1 MEKPKFEFYERPNGH
16 NEFLE
21 FLEKLPQ
28 KNTEDTQK
36 RDFACALVI
45 YKDFEAENLRL
56 ESAVVLL
63 KAREDAGLTQRE
75 LARRVDVP
83 QSTIARIERGNNTS
97 VDTLSKIAN
106 ALGKKL
112 CLLICN

>member
-1 MEKPKFEFYERPNGH
+1 MPTVKFDDY
-16 NEFLE
+16 
-21 FLEKLPQ
+21 LEKRFQDPELRS
-28 KNTEDTQK
+28 N
-36 RDFACALVI
+36 
-45 YKDFEAENLRL
+45 FEAESLRL
-56 ESAVVLL
+56 ESAVALL

-75 LARRVDVP
+75 LAKRVDVP

-112 CLLICN
+112 KVEFVNMWLIETVFC

>member
-1 MEKPKFEFYERPNGH
+1 MPTVKFDDY
-16 NEFLE
+16 
-21 FLEKLPQ
+21 LEKRFQDPELRS
-28 KNTEDTQK
+28 N
-36 RDFACALVI
+36 
-45 YKDFEAENLRL
+45 FEAESLRL
-56 ESAVVLL
+56 ESAVALL

-75 LARRVDVP
+75 LAKRVDVP

-112 CLLICN
+112 KVEFVNM

>member
-1 MEKPKFEFYERPNGH
+1 MVPTVKFDDY
-16 NEFLE
+16 
-21 FLEKLPQ
+21 LEKRLQDPELRS
-28 KNTEDTQK
+28 N
-36 RDFACALVI
+36 
-45 YKDFEAENLRL
+45 FEAESWRL
-56 ESAVVLL
+56 ESVVALL
-63 KAREDAGLTQRE
+63 KVREDAGLTRRE

-112 CLLICN
+112 KVEFVNM

>member
-1 MEKPKFEFYERPNGH
+1 MRRKITPTVKFDDY
-16 NEFLE
+16 
-21 FLEKLPQ
+21 LEKRLQDPELRS
-28 KNTEDTQK
+28 N
-36 RDFACALVI
+36 
-45 YKDFEAENLRL
+45 FEAENLRL

>member
-1 MEKPKFEFYERPNGH
+1 MPTVKFDDY
-16 NEFLE
+16 
-21 FLEKLPQ
+21 LEKRFQDPELRS
-28 KNTEDTQK
+28 N
-36 RDFACALVI
+36 
-45 YKDFEAENLRL
+45 FEAESLRL
-56 ESAVVLL
+56 ESAVALL

>member
-1 MEKPKFEFYERPNGH
+1 MPTVKFDDY
-16 NEFLE
+16 
-21 FLEKLPQ
+21 LEKRFQDPELRS
-28 KNTEDTQK
+28 N
-36 RDFACALVI
+36 
-45 YKDFEAENLRL
+45 FEAESLRL
-56 ESAVVLL
+56 ESAVALL

-75 LARRVDVP
+75 LAKRVDVP

-112 CLLICN
+112 KVEFVIM

>member
-1 MEKPKFEFYERPNGH
+1 MPTVKFDDY
-16 NEFLE
+16 
-21 FLEKLPQ
+21 LEKRFQDPELRS
-28 KNTEDTQK
+28 N
-36 RDFACALVI
+36 
-45 YKDFEAENLRL
+45 FEAENLRL

-75 LARRVDVP
+75 LAKRVDVP

>member
-1 MEKPKFEFYERPNGH
+1 MVPTVKFDDY
-16 NEFLE
+16 
-21 FLEKLPQ
+21 LEKRLQDPELRS
-28 KNTEDTQK
+28 N
-36 RDFACALVI
+36 
-45 YKDFEAENLRL
+45 FEAESLRL
-56 ESAVVLL
+56 ESVVALL
-63 KAREDAGLTQRE
+63 KVREDAGLTRRE

-112 CLLICN
+112 KVEFVNM

>member
-1 MEKPKFEFYERPNGH
+1 MVPTVKFDDY
-16 NEFLE
+16 
-21 FLEKLPQ
+21 LEKRLQDPELRS
-28 KNTEDTQK
+28 N
-36 RDFACALVI
+36 FA
-45 YKDFEAENLRL
+45 AESLKL
-56 ESAVVLL
+56 ESAVASL

-112 CLLICN
+112 KIEFINM

>member
-1 MEKPKFEFYERPNGH
+1 MPTVKFDDY
-16 NEFLE
+16 
-21 FLEKLPQ
+21 LEKRFQDPELRS
-28 KNTEDTQK
+28 N
-36 RDFACALVI
+36 
-45 YKDFEAENLRL
+45 FEAESLRL
-56 ESAVVLL
+56 ESAVALL

-75 LARRVDVP
+75 LAKRVDVP

-112 CLLICN
+112 KVEFVNMELIETVFC

>member
-1 MEKPKFEFYERPNGH
+1 MMPTVKFDDY
-16 NEFLE
+16 
-21 FLEKLPQ
+21 LEKRLQDPELRS
-28 KNTEDTQK
+28 N
-36 RDFACALVI
+36 
-45 YKDFEAENLRL
+45 FEAESLRL
-56 ESAVVLL
+56 ESAVALL

-75 LARRVDVP
+75 LAKRVDVP

-112 CLLICN
+112 KVEFVNM

>member
-1 MEKPKFEFYERPNGH
+1 MPTVKFDDY
-16 NEFLE
+16 
-21 FLEKLPQ
+21 LEKRLQDPESRS
-28 KNTEDTQK
+28 N
-36 RDFACALVI
+36 
-45 YKDFEAENLRL
+45 FEAESLRL
-56 ESAVVLL
+56 ESAVALL

-75 LARRVDVP
+75 LAKRVDVP

-112 CLLICN
+112 KVRKTKTF